1 MAIAKAHQADDD
13 HKNVHKFYVLYH
25 LTPFTFA
32 FRLNMVHKGSQSCNN
47 HASRWLIRS
56 FLTAILV
63 LGVFS
68 PTGLRAFKLRTV
80 VIDAGHGGHDS
91 GCLGA
96 KSKEKDVALKL
107 ATEVGRK
114 IRSKH
119 PDVKVVYTR
128 QDDRFL
134 ELHQRASLANREQ
147 ADLFISI
154 HLNSAKPTAY
164 GTETYTQGLHVTE
177 ANLSVSKREN
187 ASILMESDYVQ
198 NYDGFNPGDPTAHI
212 VFELFQ
218 SAYRNQSIRLAGLV
232 EEQFKTL
239 AGRHSRGVKQAGF
252 LVLYRTTMPALLIEA
267 GFLTNPQEERFL
279 NSTEGEDRITT
290 AIAQAFSQY
299 KKETDQP

>member
-1 MAIAKAHQADDD
+1 M
-13 HKNVHKFYVLYH
+13 L
-25 LTPFTFA
+25 
-32 FRLNMVHKGSQSCNN
+32 HKGRQSRNN
-47 HASRWLIRS
+47 HTSRRMVAVFIVL
-56 FLTAILV
+56 LLV
-63 LGVFS
+63 CGTVA
-68 PTGLRAFKLRTV
+68 PTGLRAFKLQTV
-80 VIDAGHGGHDS
+80 VIDAGHGGHDA

-96 KSKEKDVALKL
+96 RSREKDVALRL
-107 ATEVGRK
+107 AMEVGRK
-114 IRSKH
+114 IRALH

-128 QDDRFL
+128 ADDRFL

-147 ADLFISI
+147 ADLFLSI
-154 HLNSAKPTAY
+154 HLNSAKSTAY

-187 ASILMESDYVQ
+187 SSILMESNYVDH
-198 NYDGFNPGDPTAHI
+198 YDGFNPGDPTAHI

-232 EEQFKTL
+232 EERFKNL

-279 NSTEGEDRITT
+279 NTPEGEEKITS